1 MRLEI
6 SLNDMFAIL
15 IIAEL
20 MGHVDHSFSVIY
32 FEFFD
37 YLCKQNVITHEYYCT
52 GTQYWLLV
60 CNTLHGTPNMYY
72 T

>member
-15 IIAEL
+15 IIADL

-37 YLCKQNVITHEYYCT
+37 YTYVGK
-52 GTQYWLLV
+52 
-60 CNTLHGTPNMYY
+60 M
-72 T
+72 